1 MTPIELV
8 IVTVASLMVARYVLE
23 TLVTWY
29 KLGFKTL
36 VFRVAVKLPYIKG
49 KVAAQLQQMEDDF
62 RIKYIA

>member
-23 TLVTWY
+23 TLVSWY

-49 KVAAQLQQMEDDF
+49 KVAAQL
-62 RIKYIA
+62 